1 MTQKTYFDFVLRY
14 LPYIALIIVLDII
27 IALWWSYFTFQRE
40 FTEWIFFK
48 ATKYIFIICVLDIF
62 IIHLFYLFLKEKTNV
77 L

>member
-40 FTEWIFFK
+40 FTEWIF
-48 ATKYIFIICVLDIF
+48 
-62 IIHLFYLFLKEKTNV
+62 
-77 L
+77 